1 MPAAKLLNDKPDLEN
16 GFAHYIHNKI
26 LFFRQ
31 AAFQVGIIGVII
43 DLRGGFRG
51 GVLAVVFVHIGPDAQ
66 QQRNG
71 Q

>member
-16 GFAHYIHNKI
+16 GFANYIHNKI

-31 AAFQVGIIGVII
+31 AAFQVGIIGVTI
-43 DLRGGFRG
+43 DLKSGFG
-51 GVLAVVFVHIGPDAQ
+51 GVFTVVFVHIGPDAQ
-66 QQRNG
+66 QQRSG

>member
-1 MPAAKLLNDKPDLEN
+1 LQAGVDFVEKSC
-16 GFAHYIHNKI
+16 F
-26 LFFRQ
+26 FFRQ